1 MGLTRSDISF
11 DLPVELIAQH
21 PAPER
26 SGSRLLLVE
35 REARRL
41 SDCMFRSLPDLLS
54 PGDLLVFNDTR
65 VTRARLR
72 GRRRDTGGLAEILLL
87 ERISG
92 DTWSVMLKPA
102 RRCRPGAVLDL
113 QGGLEGTVVEVTGP
127 GRAKVSFR
135 AAGDLEN
142 ALDAAGEVPLPP
154 YIRREAAPEDSER
167 YQTVYAD
174 RPGAV
179 AAPTAG
185 LHFDSGILSR
195 LRERGIET
203 TMLTLHVG
211 PGTFEPLRHDELDRN
226 SLEPERYEIGEACA
240 KAVSTALSEDRRVIA
255 VGTTSAR
262 VLETAGRGIAPS
274 EGRTSLFIRPPC
286 SFGVVAGLVT
296 NFHLPGSSL
305 LCLVSALMG
314 LDFMHEAYS
323 HAIGAGYRF
332 YSYGDAM
339 LIL

>member
-41 SDCMFRSLPDLLS
+41 SDRMFRSLPDLLT

-87 ERISG
+87 ERISE
-92 DTWSVMLKPA
+92 DTWAVMLKPS

-135 AAGDLEN
+135 AAGDLEC
-142 ALDAAGEVPLPP
+142 ALNSAGEVPLPP

-195 LRERGIET
+195 LRDRGIET

-226 SLEPERYEIGEACA
+226 SLEPERYEIGEACS
-240 KAVSTALSEDRRVIA
+240 KAVSTALSEGRRVIA

>member
-21 PAPER
+21 PVPER

-87 ERISG
+87 ERIPG
-92 DTWSVMLKPA
+92 DAWLVMLKPG
-102 RRCRPGAVLDL
+102 RRCRPGAVLDF

-127 GRAKVSFR
+127 GRARVSFR

-142 ALDAAGEVPLPP
+142 VMDAAGEVPLPP

-167 YQTVYAD
+167 YQTVYAG

-195 LRERGIET
+195 LRERGIEA

>member
-11 DLPVELIAQH
+11 DLPEELIAQH

-26 SGSRLLLVE
+26 SGSRLLRVE
-35 REARRL
+35 RGSGSI

-72 GRRRDTGGLAEILLL
+72 GRRRSTGGLAEILLL
-87 ERISG
+87 ERISE
-92 DTWSVMLKPA
+92 DTWAVMLKPS
-102 RRCRPGAVLDL
+102 RRCRPGALLDL
-113 QGGLEGTVVEVTGP
+113 QGGREGTVVDVTGP
-127 GRAKVSFR
+127 GRATVSFR
-135 AAGDLEN
+135 AEGDLGK
-142 ALDAAGEVPLPP
+142 AIQDAGEVPLPP
-154 YIRREAAPEDSER
+154 YIRRETAPEDSDR

-195 LRERGIET
+195 LRDRGIDT
-203 TMLTLHVG
+203 AMLTLHVG
-211 PGTFEPLRHDELDRN
+211 PGTFEPLRYDDIDSN
-226 SLEPERYEIGEACA
+226 SLEPERYVIGEGCA
-240 KAVSTALSEDRRVIA
+240 KAVSTALAEGRRVIA

-274 EGRTSLFIRPPC
+274 EGRTSLFIRPPYR
-286 SFGVVAGLVT
+286 FEVVGGLLT

-314 LDFMHEAYS
+314 LSFMHEAYS

>member
-1 MGLTRSDISF
+1 MGLTRSDIWF
-11 DLPVELIAQH
+11 DLPEELIAQH
-21 PAPER
+21 PSPQR
-26 SGSRLLLVE
+26 SGSRLLRVD
-35 REARRL
+35 REDRRL
-41 SDCMFRSLPDLLS
+41 TDCMFRSLPDLLA

-65 VTRARLR
+65 VTKARLR

-87 ERISG
+87 ERIPG
-92 DTWSVMLKPA
+92 DAWLVMLKPG

-113 QGGLEGTVVEVTGP
+113 QGGIEATVMEVTGP
-127 GRAKVSFR
+127 GRAKISLK
-135 AAGDLEN
+135 AAGELEN
-142 ALDAAGEVPLPP
+142 ALQAAGEVPLPP

-185 LHFDSGILSR
+185 LHFDSGILTR
-195 LRERGIET
+195 LGDRGIGT
-203 TMLTLHVG
+203 AMLTLHVG

-226 SLEPERYEIGEACA
+226 TLEPERYVIGEACA
-240 KAVSTALSEDRRVIA
+240 AAVSDALAEGRRIIA

-262 VLETAGRGIAPS
+262 VLETAGRGITPS
-274 EGRTSLFIRPPC
+274 EGRTSLFIRPPYR
-286 SFGVVAGLVT
+286 FEVVSGLLT

-305 LCLVSALMG
+305 LCLVSALTG
-314 LDFMHEAYS
+314 LPFMHEAYS

>member
-1 MGLTRSDISF
+1 VGLTRSDISF
-11 DLPVELIAQH
+11 DLPEELIAQH

-26 SGSRLLLVE
+26 SGSRLLRVE
-35 REARRL
+35 REGRRL
-41 SDCMFRSLPDLLS
+41 SDCLFRALPDLLE

-72 GRRRDTGGLAEILLL
+72 GSRRDTGGLAEILLL
-87 ERISG
+87 ERISQ
-92 DTWSVMLKPA
+92 DTWVVMLKPA

-113 QGGLEGTVVEVTGP
+113 QGGLEGTVLEVTGP
-127 GRAKVSFR
+127 GRAKISFR
-135 AAGDLEN
+135 AEGDLDK
-142 ALDAAGEVPLPP
+142 AMQAAGEVPLPP
-154 YIRREAAPEDSER
+154 YIRREAAPDDTER

-174 RPGAV
+174 KPGAV

-195 LRERGIET
+195 LRERGIES

-211 PGTFEPLRHDELDRN
+211 PGTFEPLRHDDLDMN
-226 SLEPERYEIGEACA
+226 SLEPERYVIGEACA
-240 KAVSTALSEDRRVIA
+240 EAVSTALAEGRRVLA

-286 SFGVVAGLVT
+286 RFEVVAGLVT